1 MFQQLILIQEDDVQ
15 AIMVQ
20 GLHHPSSG
28 TQEAQAGYE
37 EKGIGGGG
45 HGTCSPKHWAQ
56 PMDFKEHLG
65 NPTQTQGLNVEW
77 SSAEPGIELL

>member
-45 HGTCSPKHWAQ
+45 HGTCSPKQWAQ
-56 PMDFKEHLG
+56 PQADGFQKASGQPHSNTGFEC
-65 NPTQTQGLNVEW
+65 
-77 SSAEPGIELL
+77 